1 LIWYNFVKICFSI
14 VFKKF
19 LLNTELE
26 EEDYEE
32 SDFLDE
38 PPPLPLIPF
47 TIV

>member
-1 LIWYNFVKICFSI
+1 MIWYNFVKICFSI

-26 EEDYEE
+26 EDCEE

-38 PPPLPLIPF
+38 PPLPLIPF